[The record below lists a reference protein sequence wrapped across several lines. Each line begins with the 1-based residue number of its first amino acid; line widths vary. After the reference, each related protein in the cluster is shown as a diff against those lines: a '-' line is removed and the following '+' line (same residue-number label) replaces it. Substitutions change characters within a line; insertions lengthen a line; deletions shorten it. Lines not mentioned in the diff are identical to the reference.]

1 MNKIENA
8 ISVLKTEL
16 QSITSINYI
25 QDWRANIDKF
35 VTAEIVRNGFAF
47 NFERGWNNQGIIN
60 TTMNLNIY
68 ANVGKE
74 IELQDIVMNVLE
86 KLTKNVTLS
95 DTCRVTTM
103 TNAIIDLK
111 NENLAMLCAT
121 INLDLEIQYD
131 F

>member
-1 MNKIENA
+1 MNKIEQA

-25 QDWRANIDKF
+25 KDGRANIDKF
-35 VTAEIVRNGFAF
+35 VTAEIVRNWFAF

-74 IELQDIVMNVLE
+74 IELQDIVMQVLE
-86 KLTKNVTLS
+86 KLTKNVTLNN
-95 DTCRVTTM
+95 TCRVTTM
-103 TNAIIDLK
+103 QNAIIDLK